1 MSEVAPAEIDLD
13 AVEAYLFS
21 LPEDMVIDIPPV
33 HHFGPG
39 VYIREMTAPAGAFVM
54 GHKHREP
61 HLTMVLQ
68 GAMAVLMG
76 GEVSV
81 ISAPALFVAPPG
93 RKVGLA
99 LFDTV
104 VINLH
109 ATDLTDVEAL
119 EKHLY
124 DRSTVYLES
133 KQ

>member
-1 MSEVAPAEIDLD
+1 MNDIAPSEINLD

-21 LPEDMVIDIPPV
+21 LPEDVVIDIPPV

-39 VYIREMTAPAGAFVM
+39 VYIREMTAPAGAFIM

-76 GEVSV
+76 GEVNV
-81 ISAPALFVAPPG
+81 IAAPALFVAPPG

-99 LFDTV
+99 LVDTV

-109 ATDLTDVEAL
+109 ATELTDVEAL
-119 EKHLY
+119 EEHLY
-124 DRSTVYLES
+124 ERSAVYLGH
-133 KQ
+133 KN

>member
-1 MSEVAPAEIDLD
+1 MNDIAPSEINLD

-21 LPEDMVIDIPPV
+21 LPEDVVIDIPPV

-76 GEVSV
+76 GEVN
-81 ISAPALFVAPPG
+81 IITAPALFVAPLG

-99 LFDTV
+99 LADTV

-109 ATDLTDVEAL
+109 ATELTDIEAL
-119 EKHLY
+119 EEHLY
-124 DRSTVYLES
+124 ERSAVYLEH
-133 KQ
+133 KN